1 MKKLLMKTW
10 IAVGSFII
18 IIVVSILIVFVHVAN
33 FLNRRF
39 FSGDSNTKDPFHD
52 SRRHPLSDQGAP
64 RG

>member
-1 MKKLLMKTW
+1 MHKLFTKAW
-10 IAVGSFII
+10 II
-18 IIVVSILIVFVHVAN
+18 IGPFVIIFATSILIVFVHITN

-39 FSGDSNTKDPFHD
+39 FSGSGNIKDPFHD